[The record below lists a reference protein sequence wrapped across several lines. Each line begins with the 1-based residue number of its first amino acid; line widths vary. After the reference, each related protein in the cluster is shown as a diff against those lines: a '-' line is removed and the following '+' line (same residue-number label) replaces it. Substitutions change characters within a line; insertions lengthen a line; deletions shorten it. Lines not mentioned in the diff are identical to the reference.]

1 MKTNIGIKVIH
12 SQHDIDAIESAQ
24 EQKLLRFEKYMRI
37 LKTQDRE
44 KQKRI
49 MELHRA
55 KQQQK
60 SNHKE
65 QLVTRNHHH
74 RRIRI
79 RNVL

>member
-1 MKTNIGIKVIH
+1 MERLLETMKANIGIKVIH
-12 SQHDIDAIESAQ
+12 SQHDDAMESVQ
-24 EQKLLRFEKYMRI
+24 KQKLLRVEKYMRI

-60 SNHKE
+60 TNHK
-65 QLVTRNHHH
+65 
-74 RRIRI
+74 
-79 RNVL
+79 